1 MATDN
6 PLHEALRELEGGPG
20 RAVLIVEPS
29 PDHQARLARLM
40 AIHGHRAVGTSSLEG
55 ALAFLRAFPADL
67 VLLAEELVGDSPL
80 RVVADIVGRR
90 PGARIVIMT
99 PPTSSQPTLNA
110 NLGPSHLGALEYVPR
125 SFGGDVLEAL
135 LPT

>member
-6 PLHEALRELEGGPG
+6 QLHEALRELEGGPG

-80 RVVADIVGRR
+80 RVVAEIVGRR

-99 PPTSSQPTLNA
+99 PPSSLQPTLDS
-110 NLGPSHLGALEYVPR
+110 SHLGALEYVPR

>member
-1 MATDN
+1 MATGN
-6 PLHEALRELEGGPG
+6 QLHEALRDLEAGPG

-40 AIHGHRAVGTSSLEG
+40 AVHGHRAVGTSSLEG

-80 RVVADIVGRR
+80 RVVAEIVGRR

-99 PPTSSQPTLNA
+99 PPTSLQPIP
-110 NLGPSHLGALEYVPR
+110 NLGPTHLGALEYVPR

>member
-6 PLHEALRELEGGPG
+6 QLHEALRELEGGPG

-80 RVVADIVGRR
+80 RVVAEIVGRR

-99 PPTSSQPTLNA
+99 PPTSLQPTLD
-110 NLGPSHLGALEYVPR
+110 PSHLGALEYVPR